1 MIGAGAAA
9 HTARPLLAPTAVA
22 VPVQTGHA
30 SPDSSVQ
37 GQGVDPLPRPP
48 NAVAKCTGKARI
60 SVLRR
65 AVRRMKQPKRRAVPR
80 LSCRE
85 PFLEG
90 PLHLKGALSTPP
102 QKTPKHNSRRA
113 PREALLQPATQGLH
127 LRRGPA
133 ASSPGRGDQG
143 SPPLAPGDRATNP
156 LRPAPTPLTPP
167 PWAAARGRLAAP
179 TAGAAPGGSPCRR
192 GPTPRGCR
200 AGRWS

>member
-102 QKTPKHNSRRA
+102 PKKPKTQQQAGTARSPPPARHSGPPSQARSSGLQPWQGRPRVPALGAGRPSDEPAA
-113 PREALLQPATQGLH
+113 PRADPAHPPAL
-127 LRRGPA
+127 
-133 ASSPGRGDQG
+133 
-143 SPPLAPGDRATNP
+143 
-156 LRPAPTPLTPP
+156 
-167 PWAAARGRLAAP
+167 
-179 TAGAAPGGSPCRR
+179 GGSTRSSSCANRGSSARR
-192 GPTPRGCR
+192 V
-200 AGRWS
+200 SL